1 MYRQTFFL
9 SFSYIIANLGLQPAI
24 KRAKIFAP
32 YADLLWVETSTP
44 NLSSAQY
51 FSGKIKEQYP
61 DKWFVY
67 NLSPSFNWAKFGFSG
82 VYLVFRYCTEFC
94 SNNSVFQMPT

>member
-1 MYRQTFFL
+1 M
-9 SFSYIIANLGLQPAI
+9 ANLIAQAAI

-82 VYLVFRYCTEFC
+82 VYLVIRFC
-94 SNNSVFQMPT
+94 SEYCFNNSEFQMPT